1 MMQKSGSKKRKR
13 MSIIGSSVDSTSASP
28 SPASISNLLNMIN
41 KMKPSDQQTNQA
53 MLMAAAAMMM
63 NTAPNKQTSTGKE
76 RSGGEVLVGASK
88 RKRKNSANSTLSSM
102 SNKTTGSTTT
112 AGSTTSSTRTC
123 EQVGKENAPIN
134 GHVTHVIENKRIKA
148 ESETDEEEFVEE
160 IDQNETGSLQ
170 VTNKIFETY
179 VMLDLLIGFVVP
191 YIGVYD

>member
-1 MMQKSGSKKRKR
+1 

-41 KMKPSDQQTNQA
+41 KMKPSDQTNQA

-63 NTAPNKQTSTGKE
+63 NAAPKTSTGKE

-170 VTNKIFETY
+170 VTNKTFEHI
-179 VMLDLLIGFVVP
+179 LS
-191 YIGVYD
+191 

>member
-53 MLMAAAAMMM
+53 MLMAAAALMM
-63 NTAPNKQTSTGKE
+63 NAAPKTSTGKE

-170 VTNKIFETY
+170 VIGYKLEF
-179 VMLDLLIGFVVP
+179 MLS
-191 YIGVYD
+191 YIC